1 MLKRLIIFA
10 TRLPVSVAFG
20 ILFIIAFKIQYL
32 YGLPFSVLVIFIC
45 LALKNSKKTFSY
57 F

>member
-1 MLKRLIIFA
+1 MLKRLIVFV

-20 ILFIIAFKIQYL
+20 ILFIIAFKSQYL
-32 YGLPFSVLVIFIC
+32 YGLPFSFLFIFIC
-45 LALKNSKKTFSY
+45 IALKNSKKTFSY